1 MEYMYNTEIARDEF
15 AISGEDWLL
24 NKLKTTSI
32 NTIFDVGANQGEW
45 TRMANEVFPS
55 ADIHA
60 FEIIPE
66 VYRKFINNG
75 LLNPKITPNGF
86 GLAEKIGTT
95 CMKYCADNDRL
106 STYLEML
113 SPGTIENMSFQWR
126 ECIVVTGDA
135 YMKQHQ
141 IEFVDFLKIDVEGG
155 EHLVMKGF
163 TEALAVGKV
172 GCIQFEYGTAN
183 IVARWLLVDMY
194 ELLTPLGY
202 ELGRLCPNSVEFKP
216 YELTDED
223 FYGPNFVAVHASRSD
238 ILAALELNNA

>member
-15 AISGEDWLL
+15 AISGEGWLL
-24 NKLKTTSI
+24 DKLKTASI

-66 VYRKFINNG
+66 VYHKFINNG

-95 CMKYCADNDRL
+95 HMKYCAVNDRM
-106 STYLEML
+106 STHLAML
-113 SPGTIENMSFQWR
+113 SPGSIDHMPFQWR
-126 ECIVVTGDA
+126 ECVVVTGDA
-135 YMKQHQ
+135 YMTHHQ

-163 TEALAVGKV
+163 TKAMAVGKV
-172 GCIQFEYGTAN
+172 GCIQFEYGSAN

-202 ELGRLCPNSVEFKP
+202 KLGRLCPDGVEFKS
-216 YELTDED
+216 YELTDEN
-223 FYGPNFVAVHASRSD
+223 FLGPNFVAVHQSRLD
-238 ILAALELNNA
+238 ILAALES